1 MSETLLRRIP
11 QQQRSRRKLQ
21 LALDAAD
28 GLLAREGA
36 AALSTTR
43 IAEQAGMSVGT
54 VYQYF
59 PDKEAIAEALARRYW
74 DEFAALID
82 EAAAGAESDPVGTLL
97 DALADGFRSRPGF
110 RSLWFGGLRT
120 ERVREVT
127 RPTRDAV
134 AETVAALLARHWPGS
149 SPASYGKVAR
159 MVVLVGDG
167 LLREAF
173 RISERGDRLVLSEGR
188 EMLDAYI
195 QARLA

>member
-11 QQQRSRRKLQ
+11 QQQRSRQKLQ

-28 GLLAREGA
+28 ELLARGGA
-36 AALSTTR
+36 GALSTTR
-43 IAEQAGMSVGT
+43 IAGRAGMSVGT

-74 DEFAALID
+74 AEFAALID
-82 EAAAGAESDPVGTLL
+82 EAAARADSDPVGSLL

-110 RSLWFGGLRT
+110 RALWFGGLRT

-134 AETVAALLARHWPGS
+134 AATVTALLARHWPGS
-149 SPASYGKVAR
+149 SRAQYGKVAR

>member
-11 QQQRSRRKLQ
+11 QQQRSRQKLQ

-28 GLLAREGA
+28 ELLAHEGA
-36 AALSTTR
+36 GALSTTR
-43 IAEQAGMSVGT
+43 IAERAGMSVGT

-74 DEFAALID
+74 AEFAALID
-82 EAAAGAESDPVGTLL
+82 EAAARAESDPVGSLL

-110 RSLWFGGLRT
+110 RALWFGGLRT

-134 AETVAALLARHWPGS
+134 AATVTALLARHWPGS
-149 SPASYGKVAR
+149 SRAQYGKVAR

-188 EMLDAYI
+188 DMLDAYI

>member
-11 QQQRSRRKLQ
+11 QQQRSRQKLQ

-28 GLLAREGA
+28 ELLARGGA
-36 AALSTTR
+36 GALSTTR
-43 IAEQAGMSVGT
+43 IAERAGISVGT

-74 DEFAALID
+74 AEFAALID
-82 EAAAGAESDPVGTLL
+82 DAAARADSDPVGSLL

-110 RSLWFGGLRT
+110 RALWFGGLRT

-134 AETVAALLARHWPGS
+134 AATVTALLARHWPGS
-149 SPASYGKVAR
+149 SRAQYGKVAR